1 MLGRRGVLKWLTRS
15 IAAVAMAAATA
26 FSVQP
31 AQATDANYASIVIDA
46 KTGEVLYSRNA
57 DAQRFPASL
66 TKMMTLYLLFE
77 DLERGRVT
85 LRTRLD
91 VSANAAAQA
100 PTKLGVPAGSTI
112 RVEDAILALITKS
125 ANDVAVV
132 IAENLAGS
140 VSSFATRMTTTARAL
155 GMTRT
160 TFQNPHG
167 LPNSNQV
174 TTARDMATLGR
185 ALQDRF
191 PQYYGYFAT
200 ESFVWNGVRISNHNN
215 LLDMDG
221 VDGIKTGYTNA
232 SGYNLVTSIHRD
244 GRYVVAVVM
253 GGDSAAWRDQHMRD
267 LINTYLPRASTGP
280 RTAPLVV
287 AAAAA
292 VPAPLPRENPVRTDP
307 IMTAGIAAPVQVAA
321 VGPVAVPAPIPNP
334 GATNPGAPTGGA
346 PDAIAVLAQGD
357 FEVGQPPATGWRIQI
372 GAFPLENS
380 AQAVLAAAM
389 RAEAGVLANTVPYT
403 EPVAVDGNTHYRAR
417 FGGFASSAAAQAA
430 CNRLIAHDFACYPT
444 Q

>member
-1 MLGRRGVLKWLTRS
+1 MLGRRGVIKRLTRT
-15 IAAVAMAAATA
+15 IAAAAVAFATA
-26 FSVQP
+26 FGAQP
-31 AQATDANYASIVIDA
+31 ANATDANYASIVIDA

-155 GMTRT
+155 GMTHT

-191 PQYYGYFAT
+191 PQYYGYFST

-215 LLDMDG
+215 LLGEEG

-232 SGYNLVTSIHRD
+232 SGYNLVTSVHRD

-253 GGDSAAWRDQHMRD
+253 GGDTAASRDQHMRD

-287 AAAAA
+287 ATTAA
-292 VPAPLPRENPVRTDP
+292 VPPPLPRVNPVRTDP

-321 VGPVAVPAPIPNP
+321 AGSIAVPAPIPNP
-334 GATNPGAPTGGA
+334 APTGGT

-389 RAEAGVLANTVPYT
+389 QAEAGTLANTVPYT
-403 EPVAVDGNTHYRAR
+403 EPVQVNGTTHYRAR
-417 FGGFASSAAAQAA
+417 FGGFASSDAAQAA
-430 CNRLIAHDFACYPT
+430 CARLVTQSFACFAT

>member
-1 MLGRRGVLKWLTRS
+1 MLGRRGLLKRLSRS
-15 IAAVAMAAATA
+15 IAALAIA
-26 FSVQP
+26 FSAALTVQP
-31 AQATDANYASIVIDA
+31 ARAADANYASIVIDA

-57 DAQRFPASL
+57 DAPRYPASL

-112 RVEDAILALITKS
+112 RVEDAILALVTKS

-140 VSSFATRMTTTARAL
+140 VSAFATRMTTTARAL

-191 PQYYGYFAT
+191 PQYYGYFST
-200 ESFVWNGVRISNHNN
+200 QSFTWNGVRINNHNN
-215 LLDMDG
+215 LLGLEG

-244 GRYVVAVVM
+244 NRYVVAVVM
-253 GGDSAAWRDQHMRD
+253 GGDTAAWRDQHMRD
-267 LINTYLPRASTGP
+267 LLNTYLPRASTGA
-280 RTAPLVV
+280 RTAPLVI
-287 AAAAA
+287 AAAAT
-292 VPAPLPRENPVRTDP
+292 VPPPLPRVNPIRTDP
-307 IMTAGIAAPVQVAA
+307 IMTAAIPVPNAAAPVMVAA
-321 VGPVAVPAPIPNP
+321 AGPVAVPAPIP
-334 GATNPGAPTGGA
+334 APAAPAGG

-357 FEVGQPPATGWRIQI
+357 FEFGPPPATGWRIQI

-380 AQAVLAAAM
+380 AQAVLARAM
-389 RAEAGVLANTVPYT
+389 QVESMLADKVPYT
-403 EPVAVDGNTHYRAR
+403 ETVVVNGATHYRAR
-417 FGGFASSAAAQAA
+417 FGGFASSDAAQAA
-430 CNRLIAHDFACYPT
+430 CARLMTQDFACYPT

>member
-1 MLGRRGVLKWLTRS
+1 MLGRRGLLRRLARS
-15 IAAVAMAAATA
+15 ITAAAIAFATA
-26 FSVQP
+26 LTVQP
-31 AQATDANYASIVIDA
+31 ATAADANYASIVIDA

-85 LRTRLD
+85 IRTRLD

-112 RVEDAILALITKS
+112 RVEDAILALITRS

-132 IAENLAGS
+132 VAENLSGS
-140 VSSFATRMTTTARAL
+140 VSNFATRMTTTARAL

-185 ALQDRF
+185 ALHDRF
-191 PQYYGYFAT
+191 PQYYGYFST
-200 ESFVWNGVRISNHNN
+200 QSFTYNGVRINSHNN
-215 LLDMDG
+215 LLSMEG
-221 VDGIKTGYTNA
+221 VNGIKTGYTNA
-232 SGYNLVTSIHRD
+232 SGYNVVTSIQRD
-244 GRYVVAVVM
+244 NRYVVAVVM

-267 LINTYLPRASTGP
+267 LLNTYLPRASTGA
-280 RTAPLVV
+280 RTAPLVI
-287 AAAAA
+287 AATAT
-292 VPAPLPRENPVRTDP
+292 VPPPLPRQNPVRTDP
-307 IMTAGIAAPVQVAA
+307 IMTAGITPPAPVMVAA
-321 VGPVAVPAPIPNP
+321 AGPFNVGVPAPIP
-334 GATNPGAPTGGA
+334 APAPAGA
-346 PDAIAVLAQGD
+346 PDAIGVLAQGD
-357 FEVGQPPATGWRIQI
+357 FDFGPAPATGWRIQL
-372 GAFPLENS
+372 GAFPRENS

-389 RAEAGVLANTVPYT
+389 QVEGAGILAERVPYT
-403 EPVAVDGNTHYRAR
+403 EPVDVNGTTHYRAR
-417 FGGFASSAAAQAA
+417 FGGFASSDAAQAA
-430 CNRLIAHDFACYPT
+430 CARLVTRDFACYAT

>member
-1 MLGRRGVLKWLTRS
+1 MLGRRGLLRRLTGS
-15 IAAVAMAAATA
+15 MTAAAIAFATA
-26 FSVQP
+26 LSVQP
-31 AQATDANYASIVIDA
+31 ASAADANYASIVVDA

-57 DAQRFPASL
+57 DAPRFPASL

-85 LRTRLD
+85 IRTRLD

-112 RVEDAILALITKS
+112 RVEDAILALITRS

-132 IAENLAGS
+132 IAENLGGS
-140 VSSFATRMTTTARAL
+140 VSNFATRMTTTARAL

-191 PQYYGYFAT
+191 PQYYGYFDT
-200 ESFVWNGVRISNHNN
+200 ESFTYNGVRINSHNN
-215 LLDMDG
+215 LLSMEG
-221 VDGIKTGYTNA
+221 VNGIKTGYTNA
-232 SGYNLVTSIHRD
+232 SGYNIVTSIQRD
-244 GRYVVAVVM
+244 NRSVVAVVM
-253 GGDSAAWRDQHMRD
+253 GGDTAAWRDQHMRD
-267 LINTYLPRASTGP
+267 LLNTYLPRASTGA
-280 RTAPLVV
+280 RTAPLVI
-287 AAAAA
+287 AAAAS
-292 VPAPLPRENPVRTDP
+292 VPPPLPRLNPVRTDP
-307 IMTAGIAAPVQVAA
+307 ILTAGIAQPAPAAPVQLAA
-321 VGPVAVPAPIPNP
+321 AGDVNVMVPAPIP
-334 GATNPGAPTGGA
+334 AAAAGA

-357 FEVGQPPATGWRIQI
+357 FAFGPAPASGWRIQL

-380 AQAVLAAAM
+380 AEAVLARAM
-389 RAEAGVLANTVPYT
+389 ELEGAGVLANKIPYT
-403 EPVAVDGNTHYRAR
+403 ETVVVSGTTHYRAR
-417 FGGFASSAAAQAA
+417 FGGFATSDAAAAA
-430 CNRLIAHDFACYPT
+430 CARLVTQDFACYHT